1 MCIRDRCNTSSV
13 WCHVLFMDRRKNKTK
28 REMCIR
34 DRHKVAAINVTV
46 STMYNTLYIHVS
58 FPRIY
63 LQQYGRIVPVIDVM
77 TFCIIHKI
85 STAQKYWFFSNA
97 ENVFPTGI
105 FSFFTTL
112 ILTFSSQFLKHV
124 ISIRSAKTAQIAIVF
139 THACLLYTSKSY
151 YL

>member
-1 MCIRDRCNTSSV
+1 M
-13 WCHVLFMDRRKNKTK
+13 
-28 REMCIR
+28 
-34 DRHKVAAINVTV
+34 
-46 STMYNTLYIHVS
+46 
-58 FPRIY
+58 
-63 LQQYGRIVPVIDVM
+63 IDVM

-97 ENVFPTGI
+97 ENVFPTGM

-139 THACLLYTSKSY
+139 THAAWSSPKPMSCCRRSSPSSPCSCWLIMPPWSKSGTWISPGTSPKA
-151 YL
+151 LPWRNCG

>member
-1 MCIRDRCNTSSV
+1 
-13 WCHVLFMDRRKNKTK
+13 
-28 REMCIR
+28 
-34 DRHKVAAINVTV
+34 
-46 STMYNTLYIHVS
+46 
-58 FPRIY
+58 
-63 LQQYGRIVPVIDVM
+63 M

-139 THACLLYTSKSY
+139 THAAWSSPNNLTSGVVNVTAMILPIGESAIRTILNISLSLEDLVIIADKLPY
-151 YL
+151 GRFNAV

>member
-1 MCIRDRCNTSSV
+1 
-13 WCHVLFMDRRKNKTK
+13 
-28 REMCIR
+28 
-34 DRHKVAAINVTV
+34 
-46 STMYNTLYIHVS
+46 
-58 FPRIY
+58 
-63 LQQYGRIVPVIDVM
+63 M

-139 THACLLYTSKSY
+139 THAAWSSPNNLTSGVVNVTAMILPIGEVPYERYLTYLFLWKILSSSQINFRMEDSTLYSRPLL
-151 YL
+151 

>member
-1 MCIRDRCNTSSV
+1 MLVAVCGTVNNNTA
-13 WCHVLFMDRRKNKTK
+13 DT
-28 REMCIR
+28 
-34 DRHKVAAINVTV
+34 A
-46 STMYNTLYIHVS
+46 
-58 FPRIY
+58 
-63 LQQYGRIVPVIDVM
+63 YGIA
-77 TFCIIHKI
+77 IHKI

-139 THACLLYTSKSY
+139 THAAWSSPNNLTSGVVNVTAMILPIGESAIRTILNISLSLEDLVIIADKLPY
-151 YL
+151 GRFNAV